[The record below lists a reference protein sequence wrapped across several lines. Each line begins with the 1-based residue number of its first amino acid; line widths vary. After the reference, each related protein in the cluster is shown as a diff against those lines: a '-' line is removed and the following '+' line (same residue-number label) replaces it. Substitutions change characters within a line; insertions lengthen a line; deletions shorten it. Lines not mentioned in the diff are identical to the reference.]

1 MDLYQVLDDLKIE
14 YKQVEHPPVF
24 SAEESQKIKMKIQG
38 VGGKNLF
45 LTDKKGGYYL
55 VILPDE
61 KKANLKEIAKSIGTS
76 HLTFADEK
84 ELKEILGVTRGSVT
98 PLGIINDIENKV
110 LVLLDKDLQ
119 HQTLLAHPNRNTAT
133 ISIKFEDLIRFI
145 EYEKHKYFLI

>member
-1 MDLYQVLDDLKIE
+1 ME
-14 YKQVEHPPVF
+14 
-24 SAEESQKIKMKIQG
+24 
-38 VGGKNLF
+38 
-45 LTDKKGGYYL
+45 
-55 VILPDE
+55 
-61 KKANLKEIAKSIGTS
+61 
-76 HLTFADEK
+76 

>member
-14 YKQVEHPPVF
+14 YKQVEHLPVF

-61 KKANLKEIAKSIGTS
+61 KKANLK
-76 HLTFADEK
+76 
-84 ELKEILGVTRGSVT
+84 
-98 PLGIINDIENKV
+98 
-110 LVLLDKDLQ
+110 
-119 HQTLLAHPNRNTAT
+119 
-133 ISIKFEDLIRFI
+133 
-145 EYEKHKYFLI
+145 